1 MPIEKVDNSLINS
14 GNIFKYESFETW
26 LCRSYYVWFYL
37 AASGSKFWG
46 KSNKTWHF
54 VKLNMTR
61 MLFSFVE
68 WPRETSFLSVKSGN
82 WANNCHLWKNF
93 SFRVAAVAP
102 RHLAES
108 HFADRLL
115 SYNGDSKTRKIL
127 VLSWVN
133 LVFESYTLKLQQC
146 WPVANYCLSA
156 TRHSAKWLGADVVA

>member
-1 MPIEKVDNSLINS
+1 MFLSGTTQWLLRNIKLASNVCQLKKSITVWLTLVTFWNMNPLKLDFVDPAMS
-14 GNIFKYESFETW
+14 GVIWQLPVQSF
-26 LCRSYYVWFYL
+26 C
-37 AASGSKFWG
+37 G

-82 WANNCHLWKNF
+82 RANNCHLWKNF
-93 SFRVAAVAP
+93 SFRVADVAP

-115 SYNGDSKTRKIL
+115 SYSGDSKTRKIL

-133 LVFESYTLKLQQC
+133 LVRENYTL
-146 WPVANYCLSA
+146 NF
-156 TRHSAKWLGADVVA
+156 